1 MNRNHLKIS
10 TFVVL
15 CSLAWFGFILGC
27 KNAANPLGPYDVPTA
42 TSTITT
48 TSTITSTPTSTSTPG
63 AVNVTVNVNYAGNAK
78 TGITFDLVDP
88 SGNTITTTTNN
99 TLYSFNPSVYGNYSV
114 NIPTQSIYAYS
125 QSLLNIPGPGNYSVA
140 FSNGTPS
147 LTVNPTTYFYQSAI
161 GYSLP
166 MTISYTSTGN
176 LNVPAYISVSGLPS
190 AFGIQPSVPVIQ
202 ANTSSAVTFFRN
214 ACYVSNFSIQFAAQ
228 DSSSGPLGI
237 STLLQV
243 ERGYTIPVTV
253 FYSYNAAMTH
263 VSCIGAIGAISII
276 FNVFDQGLNCSSYEP
291 YSFYGSGNADTNCC
305 TGSVQF
311 DGVSGVSA
319 FPFGEAFPVTAVIQ
333 ISGAEAGATSCGFS
347 IPVSFGYPGG
357 QINTTL
363 SFPNVFGSASSSLG
377 QTEFLSTIY

>member
-190 AFGIQPSVPVIQ
+190 AFGIQPS
-202 ANTSSAVTFFRN
+202 
-214 ACYVSNFSIQFAAQ
+214 AQ